1 MNLIV
6 FTVATKES
14 GYINELKQSCKNN
27 NISLHV
33 TGYGI
38 KWDGWQ
44 TKLKLIH
51 EFVEKIPKENFILYT
66 DAYDSFVVANEQE
79 IIKAYYEATNGDD
92 SKILFTATK
101 SDFLYNIIF
110 GNCCGNKNDVY
121 NSLNAGGFMGK
132 AKHINNLFK
141 QYCDQEKNKNKCYE
155 KNIDDQKI
163 FNDICLK
170 KDGNIILDSN
180 CRVFYIF
187 DWTSNLFSYLN
198 LLQKKQRE
206 ILPTQN
212 KFYYFDNETNRLIVR
227 ETGSRPCILHAN
239 GNANCDIIINKIGAN
254 NINNTS
260 NINYENR
267 NFFEYSTLL
276 YLHNLLN
283 KILFYT
289 LVFIH
294 YGIIGFIFLYGFFT
308 SNIKLLYIFIILNI
322 LLIISWKVF
331 NGKCIIS
338 NWENKLLNKSI
349 HNFSVVNLFLSQKL
363 KLSSETISNFF
374 TILPYF
380 SIFAYLIRIFIL
392 SKKNMKKIKNRNR
405 KSFYFF

>member
-1 MNLIV
+1 M
-6 FTVATKES
+6 
-14 GYINELKQSCKNN
+14 
-27 NISLHV
+27 HV
-33 TGYGI
+33 VGDGV

-51 EFVEKIPKENFILYT
+51 EFVEKIPKEQFVLYT
-66 DAYDSFVVANEQE
+66 DAYDSFIVANEEE

-101 SDFLYNIIF
+101 SDFWYKSIF
-110 GNCCGNKNDVY
+110 GDICGNKNDVY

-132 AKHINNLFK
+132 AKYITNLFK
-141 QYCDQEKNKNKCYE
+141 NYCDKEKNKNKCYE

-170 KDGNIILDSN
+170 KDSNIILDSN
-180 CRVFYIF
+180 CHVFYIF
-187 DWTSNLFSYLN
+187 DWTNTLISYLN

-206 ILPTQN
+206 TLPIEN
-212 KFYYFDNETNRLIVR
+212 EFYFFDNKTNRLIVR
-227 ETGSRPCILHAN
+227 ETGSKPCVLHAN
-239 GNANCDIIINKIGAN
+239 GNANCDIIINKIGISNNTN
-254 NINNTS
+254 NIN
-260 NINYENR
+260 YKNR
-267 NFFEYSTLL
+267 NFFNYSTILYMNSLL
-276 YLHNLLN
+276 KKL
-283 KILFYT
+283 LFYT

-322 LLIISWKVF
+322 LLIISWKVC
-331 NGKCIIS
+331 NGKCILSI
-338 NWENKLLNKSI
+338 WENELIDKEI
-349 HNFSVVNLFLSQKL
+349 HNFSVVNLFLSKKL
-363 KLSSETISNFF
+363 NLSSKTISNFF

-392 SKKNMKKIKNRNR
+392 SKKSKKFKN
-405 KSFYFF
+405 K